1 MLFIRYN
8 SRYFYNKSC
17 CFHSFSPYTT
27 VFHYTEFYI
36 AEHCISF
43 LQEIACFCC
52 RSVLSLPVRN
62 APELAPL
69 THRAL
74 EYVKII
80 MQSCWLALAHSL
92 SFLCITF
99 SIHTGSSVH
108 LYRKEDLG
116 IRMIPV
122 LCTRTESSH
131 VLNHLNQWEQSCL
144 LCLDAARA
152 EKCRTPGITWIWIKH
167 FFFYGIHVLFG
178 GKENSK
184 FLGSQWLVRWD
195 GTDWFGSLLSP
206 PGLLL
211 ILLAPSSGLF
221 QV

>member
-1 MLFIRYN
+1 MRSFRWLFFLLFIRYN

-122 LCTRTESSH
+122 LCTRTESSDA
-131 VLNHLNQWEQSCL
+131 LNHLNQWEQSCL

-152 EKCRTPGITWIWIKH
+152 EKCRTPGIMWIWIKH
-167 FFFYGIHVLFG
+167 FF
-178 GKENSK
+178 
-184 FLGSQWLVRWD
+184 
-195 GTDWFGSLLSP
+195 
-206 PGLLL
+206 
-211 ILLAPSSGLF
+211 
-221 QV
+221 